1 MNNFSRFQMNA
12 YLWRNYVTRRNKYRW
27 RYKRAYASLER
38 ERERERERESSARYF
53 GARDLFPLISAS
65 RLYQG
70 DRIVLCKVTRSV

>member
-27 RYKRAYASLER
+27 RCKRAYGPAP
-38 ERERERERESSARYF
+38 APRYF
-53 GARDLFPLISAS
+53 RDLFPLILES

-70 DRIVLCKVTRSV
+70 GGGDRSVLCKVTRSA